1 MREHWFTDV
10 IKMCPT
16 CCTALTVVIEG
27 APGIVSPTAVQLL
40 HRWGVCVLPH
50 IVFAKGALLARDLIY
65 MAPECGIHWTGRSDS
80 EDHAAVDAGGEF
92 TQANISASV
101 PIPPERLEQIAA
113 FVRERVRC
121 VATLEADL
129 VFSEHSKS
137 HPYSQAMLSE
147 IATRAAVQINRLK
160 AILSVRLAQ
169 PGPTSKQLTQVG
181 MKFVQLHWFET
192 GTPDDENSLCVL
204 PTPLSFRR
212 DLIGATLAALYVYRE
227 GLRAVEG
234 IPDDV
239 LYQSLCAYFTHYDH
253 IRTVIQQLES
263 ADGAGTD
270 SLPASSLNEGQR
282 EQLCA
287 FLDKG
292 GAGAAVRR
300 DSM

>member
-16 CCTALTVVIEG
+16 CYTALTVVIEG

-50 IVFAKGALLARDLIY
+50 SVFAKGALLARELIY
-65 MAPECGIHWTGRSDS
+65 MAPECGIHWTGRSNSDS
-80 EDHAAVDAGGEF
+80 DDHAAVDAGGEF

-169 PGPTSKQLTQVG
+169 PGSTSNQLTQVG

-192 GTPDDENSLCVL
+192 GTPSDDNSNSLCVL

-263 ADGAGTD
+263 AD
-270 SLPASSLNEGQR
+270 ASSLNEGPR